1 MAIKQIKTLLG
12 ISDNTQDEL
21 LETIES
27 LVTSQL
33 SVLID
38 RPEIPPELDFVI
50 TEVSIIRYN
59 RRKNEGMTSY
69 SQDGESISYADNDFK
84 GYLDIISKYKE
95 KARTG
100 NVWGY

>member
-38 RPEIPPELDFVI
+38 RTEIPPELDFVI

-84 GYLDIISKYKE
+84 SYLDIISKYKE
-95 KARTG
+95 TARAG

>member
-38 RPEIPPELDFVI
+38 RPEIPPELNFVI

-84 GYLDIISKYKE
+84 AYLDIISKYKE
-95 KARTG
+95 KVRAG

>member
-84 GYLDIISKYKE
+84 AYLDIISKYKE

>member
-38 RPEIPPELDFVI
+38 RPEIPPELNFVI

-84 GYLDIISKYKE
+84 SYLDIISKYKE
-95 KARTG
+95 KARAG